1 MDKFK
6 SMLKLKPNAQQ
17 QLRDYWQ
24 GKLRQECP
32 DIERKIKGKCQTFH
46 FFFPLWIFYNFD
58 LVLMGLICLVCL

>member
-24 GKLRQECP
+24 RKLRRECP

-46 FFFPLWIFYNFD
+46 FFFSIMDFLQF
-58 LVLMGLICLVCL
+58 

>member
-24 GKLRQECP
+24 RKLRQECP

-46 FFFPLWIFYNFD
+46 FFFSIMDFLQF
-58 LVLMGLICLVCL
+58 